1 MEKLTDEKIIK
12 LQKAIEAGD
21 VKIKWGYEVLSLITE
36 VLEGRKEM
44 ETPKPAW
51 SSTLPTESGWYW
63 WRDPKEQSADGSL
76 LKSIAWVSARQDT
89 LFAETNGF
97 FLTRDEA
104 SQYEWWPI
112 PLTAPED

>member
-12 LQKAIEAGD
+12 LQNAIEAGD

-63 WRDPKEQSADGSL
+63 WRDPKERGASGKL
-76 LKSIAWVSARQDT
+76 LKGIAAAHPT
-89 LFAETNGF
+89 YIEIGGC
-97 FLTRDEA
+97 FLAKEEA
-104 SQYEWWPI
+104 FRYEWWPI